1 MNNIEHFYQNIGEN
15 WFDYADLYSKVA
27 NDFPNGSHFVEI
39 GSWKGR
45 SASCMAVEIHNLN
58 KNIKF
63 DCIDTWNG
71 SAEHKNGYFNLNNL
85 YNEFLNNIQPVNHI
99 INPIRMDSLE
109 ASKLYANKSLDFVF
123 IDASHEYED
132 IKNDII
138 HWLPKVKIGGIL
150 AGHDI
155 VWPGVARAVS
165 ELIPNHYLTSST
177 CWAVNIE
184 HDLKEMK

>member
-1 MNNIEHFYQNIGEN
+1 
-15 WFDYADLYSKVA
+15 
-27 NDFPNGSHFVEI
+27 
-39 GSWKGR
+39 
-45 SASCMAVEIHNLN
+45 
-58 KNIKF
+58 
-63 DCIDTWNG
+63 
-71 SAEHKNGYFNLNNL
+71 
-85 YNEFLNNIQPVNHI
+85 
-99 INPIRMDSLE
+99 MDSLE

-150 AGHDI
+150 AGHDM

-184 HDLKEMK
+184 RDEKEAK